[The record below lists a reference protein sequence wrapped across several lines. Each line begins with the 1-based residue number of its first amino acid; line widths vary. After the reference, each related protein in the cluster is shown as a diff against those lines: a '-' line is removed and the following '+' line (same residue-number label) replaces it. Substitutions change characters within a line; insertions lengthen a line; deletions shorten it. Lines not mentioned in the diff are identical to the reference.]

1 MSEPFDIPFT
11 SDVVPSMLSA
21 DSTIKFRCYKGI
33 SCYNACCKQAD
44 ITLTPYDIIRLKK
57 RFEMSSGEFL
67 KQHTVPFE
75 MDADKVPGVK
85 MKTTDEGACLFMNEE
100 GCSVYEDRPTS
111 CRYYPLGHLA
121 LRHKDTSEDEAHYV
135 LIEESHCKGH
145 LEDREIQIRD
155 YLAEQDVAMYKEM
168 NREWLQLILKKKSG
182 GPSVG
187 KPPESSL
194 QLYFMA
200 CFDMDRFRRFVM
212 SDAFKKS
219 YDLPETTYEVLQQDD
234 IALMKFGFQLMR
246 QVLFAENTI
255 PQQEGVWEKRSQER
269 EEVWNA
275 RREVEMA
282 RYKKT
287 EDDKYKNDV

>member
-1 MSEPFDIPFT
+1 MSNTFDIPFK
-11 SDVVPSMLSA
+11 SDVVPTMLSA
-21 DSTIKFRCYKGI
+21 DSTIKFRCYQGI

-44 ITLTPYDIIRLKK
+44 VTLTPYDIIRLKQ
-57 RFEMSSGEFL
+57 RFDISSGELL
-67 KQHTVPFE
+67 KQYTVPFE
-75 MDADKVPGVK
+75 MDADRVPGVK
-85 MKTTDEGACLFMNEE
+85 LKTTDEGACLFMNEE
-100 GCSVYEDRPTS
+100 GCSVYEDRPTA
-111 CRYYPLGHLA
+111 CRYYPLGHLS

-135 LIEESHCKGH
+135 LIEEPHCKGH
-145 LEDREIQIRD
+145 QEDREIQIKD
-155 YLAEQDVAMYKEM
+155 YLTEQDAAMFKEM

-200 CFDMDRFRRFVM
+200 CFDVDRFRRFVL

-219 YDLPETTYEVLQQDD
+219 YELPETTYEVLRQDD

-246 QVLFAENTI
+246 QVLFAEMTI
-255 PQQEGVWEKRSQER
+255 PQQESAWEKRARER

-275 RREVEMA
+275 RREVEME
-282 RYKKT
+282 RYKKS
-287 EDDKYKNDV
+287 EDDKYENDV